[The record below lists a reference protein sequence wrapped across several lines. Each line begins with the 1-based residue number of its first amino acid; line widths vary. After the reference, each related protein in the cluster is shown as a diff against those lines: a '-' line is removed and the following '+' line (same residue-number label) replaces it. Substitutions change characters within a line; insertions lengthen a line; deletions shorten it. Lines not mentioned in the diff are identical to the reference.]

1 MCLDAV
7 WTPRQSVSGDIWR
20 EVITAS
26 GKFEFLDR
34 VLPRLVKFDHK
45 ILIFAQM
52 TSSLDLLEKL
62 LQRLGLIFTR
72 IDGSKSLR
80 QRSLAIV
87 AFTREAVPV
96 MLLTTR
102 AGGLG
107 LNLQVADTVILFDSD
122 WNPQADLQASDRAH
136 RIGQTRHRHHQ
147 PRCQDLLP
155 VLSRCNQQHHWS
167 LHHPAVNQT
176 HCNYLQTKEVILQ
189 CPFFKKLGTSVHRRL
204 SGIVQCLK
212 CEQDTVLFRQGDP
225 PGNCYVI
232 LEGSVG
238 ILAKLVKPDEETHPD
253 VDSREGTPRA
263 GPPLR
268 ESRRSSEGPLSDALS
283 DSSEDS
289 LNLTN
294 SFRKESESRRSSAAR
309 SDLNS
314 SKEFPSRRSS
324 LKGKNREAKDGRRQS
339 YESSHFEDDATS
351 RRTSIEWCDSKGSA
365 DLYDSIQ
372 EEQGTEGPPSRRS
385 SQQSLRRCST
395 ESRFSEREDSKKSLH
410 EEDLHGSRR
419 SSQQSLRRSSTES
432 RFSERQERQE
442 RQDSKKLNREG
453 RSGSKSSLS
462 RSRSGLVINI
472 PEESVSDQESTAQL
486 SNKSSNESRRLQ
498 SHDQSEREPIIRSRT
513 HEGFS
518 WYHPKSRLG
527 PQVVRLSRGQ
537 LFGELAL
544 LGDQPRA
551 ASARCL
557 EDSQLLV
564 ISRQERGIWHDLA
577 DFDSLLKSDLGK
589 QKDETTGFLRR
600 HVPGMSDLP
609 EQSRFGKPHASYYFK
624 QQSVPKGFVF
634 IKQGEKTSEPWSRTR
649 QKMTSERF
657 WVLRKG
663 VVEFWH
669 MDPGQVNAPDDSG
682 VKSRPS
688 SSATKRRG
696 RQSTRGRRIALLVE
710 GGLFST
716 VPTNDPE
723 PFTVVAQSLCEVFC
737 VSKSD
742 FMRLP
747 YRVICAVQDHLMA
760 AAMWRLNRCIDGRTF
775 LQPQKEVKEAAPVQE
790 TKRKVLAELLHCDVN
805 AERRGTG
812 WVRCNA
818 LQVWVRCIAMLHTR
832 FLSCDDLYD
841 LRLLQEGMKQK
852 AATGAELRAS
862 SPTSPTT
869 AGSPSPERRPQPPI
883 RPSSAVAKFY
893 KLKSSYVNIGLRRS
907 DGTVRTVTRVTSAS
921 QLARRS
927 KATDAKGV
935 PRQSTEKG
943 AGQSRP
949 VKVIRLMT
957 PTALDRALLERNG
970 SKLEMERKVI
980 RAGNFSQDAGPQNL
994 LKDLVR
1000 EARNSTPS
1008 GLRATNFNEVNRL
1021 LARSEEER
1029 LAFEELDREQFGFAP
1044 SKDCSVEEQ
1053 LERAGRLTRGGEG
1066 RTYAKSAR
1074 AVAESLVKRRRAKKD
1089 KKDGKVKG
1097 SDAKVTKVTK
1107 ATKVA
1112 KVRRSA

>member
-1 MCLDAV
+1 MSPSA
-7 WTPRQSVSGDIWR
+7 
-20 EVITAS
+20 
-26 GKFEFLDR
+26 
-34 VLPRLVKFDHK
+34 
-45 ILIFAQM
+45 
-52 TSSLDLLEKL
+52 LEEKEHL
-62 LQRLGLIFTR
+62 
-72 IDGSKSLR
+72 
-80 QRSLAIV
+80 
-87 AFTREAVPV
+87 
-96 MLLTTR
+96 
-102 AGGLG
+102 
-107 LNLQVADTVILFDSD
+107 
-122 WNPQADLQASDRAH
+122 
-136 RIGQTRHRHHQ
+136 
-147 PRCQDLLP
+147 
-155 VLSRCNQQHHWS
+155 
-167 LHHPAVNQT
+167 
-176 HCNYLQTKEVILQ
+176 EVILQ

-238 ILAKLVKPDEETHPD
+238 IHVKPDEETHPD

-472 PEESVSDQESTAQL
+472 PEDQESTAQL

-564 ISRQERGIWHDLA
+564 ISRQ

-634 IKQGEKTSEPWSRTR
+634 IKQGEK
-649 QKMTSERF
+649 TSERF

-805 AERRGTG
+805 AERRGPEST
-812 WVRCNA
+812 A
-818 LQVWVRCIAMLHTR
+818 
-832 FLSCDDLYD
+832 

-943 AGQSRP
+943 EG
-949 VKVIRLMT
+949 
-957 PTALDRALLERNG
+957 PT
-970 SKLEMERKVI
+970 V
-980 RAGNFSQDAGPQNL
+980 
-994 LKDLVR
+994 
-1000 EARNSTPS
+1000 
-1008 GLRATNFNEVNRL
+1008 
-1021 LARSEEER
+1021 
-1029 LAFEELDREQFGFAP
+1029 
-1044 SKDCSVEEQ
+1044 
-1053 LERAGRLTRGGEG
+1053 
-1066 RTYAKSAR
+1066 
-1074 AVAESLVKRRRAKKD
+1074 
-1089 KKDGKVKG
+1089 
-1097 SDAKVTKVTK
+1097 
-1107 ATKVA
+1107 
-1112 KVRRSA
+1112 

>member
-1 MCLDAV
+1 MVPPSPSA
-7 WTPRQSVSGDIWR
+7 WM
-20 EVITAS
+20 TAPS
-26 GKFEFLDR
+26 AL
-34 VLPRLVKFDHK
+34 
-45 ILIFAQM
+45 Q
-52 TSSLDLLEKL
+52 EKEQL
-62 LQRLGLIFTR
+62 
-72 IDGSKSLR
+72 
-80 QRSLAIV
+80 
-87 AFTREAVPV
+87 
-96 MLLTTR
+96 
-102 AGGLG
+102 
-107 LNLQVADTVILFDSD
+107 
-122 WNPQADLQASDRAH
+122 
-136 RIGQTRHRHHQ
+136 
-147 PRCQDLLP
+147 
-155 VLSRCNQQHHWS
+155 
-167 LHHPAVNQT
+167 
-176 HCNYLQTKEVILQ
+176 EVILQ
-189 CPFFKKLGTSVHRRL
+189 CPFFKKLGTSVQRRL

-225 PGNCYVI
+225 PGSCYVI

-238 ILAKLVKPDEETHPD
+238 IHVKPDEETHPD

-268 ESRRSSEGPLSDALS
+268 ESRRSSEGPLTDALS

-289 LNLTN
+289 LSLTN
-294 SFRKESESRRSSAAR
+294 SLPRKESESRRSSAAR

-324 LKGKNREAKDGRRQS
+324 LKGSKNREAKDGRRQS

-351 RRTSIEWCDSKGSA
+351 RRTSIEWCDSKGSV

-372 EEQGTEGPPSRRS
+372 EEQGTDGPPSRRS
-385 SQQSLRRCST
+385 SQSLRRCST
-395 ESRFSEREDSKKSLH
+395 ESRFSEQEERQDSKKSLR

-432 RFSERQERQE
+432 RFSERQ
-442 RQDSKKLNREG
+442 DSKKLNREG
-453 RSGSKSSLS
+453 RSGSKSSLG

-472 PEESVSDQESTAQL
+472 PEDQESTAQL
-486 SNKSSNESRRLQ
+486 SNKSSNESRRLP
-498 SHDQSEREPIIRSRT
+498 HDQSEGEPIMRSRT

-518 WYHPKSRLG
+518 WYHPKSHLG
-527 PQVVRLSRGQ
+527 AQVVRLSRGQ

-564 ISRQERGIWHDLA
+564 ISRQ

-634 IKQGEKTSEPWSRTR
+634 IKQGEKTSE
-649 QKMTSERF
+649 RF

-669 MDPGQVNAPDDSG
+669 VDPGQVVPDDSG
-682 VKSRPS
+682 VSRPS
-688 SSATKRRG
+688 SSAAKRRG
-696 RQSTRGRRIALLVE
+696 RQSTPGRRIALLVE

-760 AAMWRLNRCIDGRTF
+760 AAMWRLTRCIDGRTF
-775 LQPQKEVKEAAPVQE
+775 LQPQKEVKEAAPLQE

-805 AERRGTG
+805 AERRGPEST
-812 WVRCNA
+812 A
-818 LQVWVRCIAMLHTR
+818 
-832 FLSCDDLYD
+832 

-869 AGSPSPERRPQPPI
+869 AGSPSPERRPQPT

-907 DGTVRTVTRVTSAS
+907 DGTVRTVTRAMSAS

-927 KATDAKGV
+927 EPKGV

-943 AGQSRP
+943 
-949 VKVIRLMT
+949 
-957 PTALDRALLERNG
+957 E
-970 SKLEMERKVI
+970 
-980 RAGNFSQDAGPQNL
+980 GP
-994 LKDLVR
+994 
-1000 EARNSTPS
+1000 AM
-1008 GLRATNFNEVNRL
+1008 
-1021 LARSEEER
+1021 
-1029 LAFEELDREQFGFAP
+1029 
-1044 SKDCSVEEQ
+1044 
-1053 LERAGRLTRGGEG
+1053 
-1066 RTYAKSAR
+1066 
-1074 AVAESLVKRRRAKKD
+1074 
-1089 KKDGKVKG
+1089 
-1097 SDAKVTKVTK
+1097 
-1107 ATKVA
+1107 
-1112 KVRRSA
+1112 